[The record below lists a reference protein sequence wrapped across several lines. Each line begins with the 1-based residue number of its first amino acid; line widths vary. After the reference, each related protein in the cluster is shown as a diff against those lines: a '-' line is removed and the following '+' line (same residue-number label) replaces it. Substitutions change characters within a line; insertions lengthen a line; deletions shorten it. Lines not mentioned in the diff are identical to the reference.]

1 MRLRYDDVKDDPIT
15 LRAWTGMDRVEI
27 EHILSSFELAWE
39 EHRRTHHRPLPA
51 RKRALGAGRKSQV
64 AATID
69 KLFFILVYFKTY
81 PLQEVMAT
89 LFGMSQ
95 SQVNE
100 WIHRLTAVLQAT
112 LTTDLYLPARD
123 AATLEAVLAAKVQFL
138 SATEPGSKHDKTVAE
153 QTDFRFPPM
162 SERYQDSGFQG
173 FAPIDVVIYQP
184 IKKRRGQER
193 TDAERDHNYLVG
205 QLRVAGEHVL
215 AEIKRVRIVKDRFRN
230 TKSRFADRVMLIA
243 CGLHNLR
250 QTIRHPVSLTHAGCL
265 T

>member
-1 MRLRYDDVKDDPIT
+1 MNVRYDDVKDDPIT

-27 EHILSSFELAWE
+27 ERILSNFELAWE

-95 SQVNE
+95 RQVNE

-112 LTTDLYLPARD
+112 LATDLYLPARD
-123 AATLEAVLAAKVQFL
+123 AATLEAVLAACENYTF
-138 SATEPGSKHDKTVAE
+138 AIDGTERPIQRSSDDVIQQQPYSGKKNAHDE
-153 QTDFRFPPM
+153 ECGRHRPW
-162 SERYQDSGFQG
+162 
-173 FAPIDVVIYQP
+173 
-184 IKKRRGQER
+184 R
-193 TDAERDHNYLVG
+193 TEGAVPERDRTGV
-205 QLRVAGEHVL
+205 Q
-215 AEIKRVRIVKDRFRN
+215 
-230 TKSRFADRVMLIA
+230 T
-243 CGLHNLR
+243 R
-250 QTIRHPVSLTHAGCL
+250 QNGGGTDGFSLSTHE
-265 T
+265 